1 VGEQEVTGRPFL
13 IAETPNAGPHGHRFL
28 VPPQCDWDDAR
39 TARFVGLGRLHAER
53 IGGNYIAV
61 SRRAPQ
67 HSTGR
72 SGDEVLV
79 LVGVDTAK
87 LSIDER
93 DRIVRRLRDL
103 LGDIDAVAA
112 RHPWAGEPRLVVPFP
127 ELEVWLESGF
137 PPLRERSAEN
147 GPQEFGEPTGYGW
160 LSYLIGGLIL
170 VVLTISIAE
179 TVRWLIVR

>member
-1 VGEQEVTGRPFL
+1 MKPFL
-13 IAETPNAGPHGHRFL
+13 IAETPNAGSRGHRFL
-28 VPPQCDWDDAR
+28 VPPGCDWDDGRVA
-39 TARFVGLGRLHAER
+39 AFVRRGRADGER
-53 IGGNYIAV
+53 IGANYVTVA
-61 SRRAPQ
+61 RGTTQ
-67 HSTGR
+67 HSSGR
-72 SGDEVLV
+72 SARLVLA
-79 LVGVDTAK
+79 LVGVDTAE
-87 LSIDER
+87 LPIDER